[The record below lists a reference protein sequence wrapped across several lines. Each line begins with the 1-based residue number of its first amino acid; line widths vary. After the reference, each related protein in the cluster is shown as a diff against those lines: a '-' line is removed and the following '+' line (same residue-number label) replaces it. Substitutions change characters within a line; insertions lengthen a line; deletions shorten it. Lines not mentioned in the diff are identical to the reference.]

1 MIIVHS
7 VYATTEI
14 CIIRILSLGNY
25 VAVTFFLCV
34 CVCFFF
40 AIYFRENNNYGI

>member
-14 CIIRILSLGNY
+14 CIIRILSLGNF

-34 CVCFFF
+34 CVCVLFC
-40 AIYFRENNNYGI
+40 YFRENNNYGI